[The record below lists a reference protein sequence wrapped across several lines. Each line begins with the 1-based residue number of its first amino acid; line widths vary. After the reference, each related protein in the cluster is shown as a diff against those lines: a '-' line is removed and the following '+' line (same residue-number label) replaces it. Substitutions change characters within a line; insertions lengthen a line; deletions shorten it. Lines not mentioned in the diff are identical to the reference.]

1 MNTNDEMKMRVPLY
15 VLNPRAPFTKDDY
28 DAGKESYVEITE
40 IEPGSELA
48 RAVVRLE
55 REYGA
60 SYDRLRQIATY
71 LAVKLP

>member
-40 IEPGSELA
+40 MNWLELSSVSNGNMGLHMTA
-48 RAVVRLE
+48 F
-55 REYGA
+55 
-60 SYDRLRQIATY
+60 
-71 LAVKLP
+71 VKLRLT

>member
-1 MNTNDEMKMRVPLY
+1 MKTIIVPLY
-15 VLNPRAPFTKDDY
+15 VLDPRGFSEEKFSQ
-28 DAGKESYVEITE
+28 GKEPYVQITE

-55 REYGA
+55 RQREA

-71 LAVKLP
+71 LGVRIE